1 MLAVWSSLGE
11 NEQACRS
18 RKGAGWSLGLVWD
31 WAMLHPLNLYPK
43 MNTANSVYNNPDDQ
57 VARSISEAAPRHYI
71 LKIMSFSFL
80 AKTGIEKYES
90 GEFDAGGYKW
100 KLVLFPQG
108 NKSRNV
114 KEHLSLYLVFADV
127 ASLIRLDSEIHAVF
141 RFFLLDQTKDNYLI
155 VHDATGKDRRFHGS
169 KHLWGFDQLIPIRTF
184 NDVGNG
190 YLLDDSCV
198 FGAEVF
204 VTKEMSSGKGEC
216 LSMIKDAISSKHVWK
231 IENFSNLDSEY
242 QESQQ
247 FSAANHKCKI
257 LTWVALRRHPE
268 DKPVLF
274 SGIPCLSSLKRTV
287 GVLKVDDSSLTIQL
301 FPKGRRHGSGTH
313 ISIYLA
319 LVDSD
324 TLQDGSKILAE
335 FTLRMKDQQQ
345 SRHIAGKVSH
355 WFSESSKESGWENF
369 VSLAYFYHTSSGC
382 LVNDTCTVEAEVT
395 VHAIANTL

>member
-1 MLAVWSSLGE
+1 MLAVVYVCEEVLGE
-11 NEQACRS
+11 NEEACACR
-18 RKGAGWSLGLVWD
+18 RKGLGAAWSLEPGAWS
-31 WAMLHPLNLYPK
+31 K
-43 MNTANSVYNNPDDQ
+43 DQ

-71 LKIMSFSFL
+71 LKIMSFSSL

-90 GEFDAGGYKW
+90 EEFDAGGYKW

-127 ASLIRLDSEIHAVF
+127 ASLIRLESEVHAVF

-216 LSMIKDAISSKHVWK
+216 LSMIKDAVSSKHVWK
-231 IENFSNLDSEY
+231 IENFSNLDSEN

-247 FSAANHKCKI
+247 FSAANHK
-257 LTWVALRRHPE
+257 W
-268 DKPVLF
+268 
-274 SGIPCLSSLKRTV
+274 
-287 GVLKVDDSSLTIQL
+287 TIQL

-324 TLQDGSKILAE
+324 TPKDGSKIFAE

-355 WFSESSKESGWENF
+355 WFSESSKESGWEKF

-395 VHAIANTL
+395 VHAVAHTL